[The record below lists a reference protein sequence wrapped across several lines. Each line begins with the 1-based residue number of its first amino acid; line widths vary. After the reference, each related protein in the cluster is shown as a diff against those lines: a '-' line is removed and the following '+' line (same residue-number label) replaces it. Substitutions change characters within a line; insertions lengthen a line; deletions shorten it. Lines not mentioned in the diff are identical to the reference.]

1 MLCVVYFYISNQWT
15 KDRLLKFL
23 AITMN
28 KVIEKKKTSG
38 ELLRYQTN
46 PHIATLHSGE
56 KLSLFFLSKTSCE
69 KTKQKLSPYW

>member
-1 MLCVVYFYISNQWT
+1 
-15 KDRLLKFL
+15 
-23 AITMN
+23 MN